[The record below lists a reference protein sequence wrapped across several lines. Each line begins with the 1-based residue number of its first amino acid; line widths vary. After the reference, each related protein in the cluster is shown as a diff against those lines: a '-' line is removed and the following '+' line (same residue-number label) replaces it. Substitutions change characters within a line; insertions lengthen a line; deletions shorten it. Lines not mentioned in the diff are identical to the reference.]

1 MIFKTSLEI
10 LEKIFTTFPYFRYND
25 TEFFYIEESY
35 LSKDGKQEKPWK
47 EPVSVTICRA
57 VARQVFPDNVEFEK
71 NLELLKKHC
80 KDFFDENL
88 TKTLSG
94 LKRFLITGTQEELE
108 ATEIANWK
116 ALQAFIDKTSFK
128 DYLNFGRYIIR
139 IPCGEWN
146 INLVKVSGLSDIF
159 LEITSIHQNEE
170 IPKKL
175 LTDLGFEKSD
185 FQHWTDVAINHSIAE
200 ES

>member
-35 LSKDGKQEKPWK
+35 LSKDGKQEKPCK
-47 EPVSVTICRA
+47 EPTSVTICRT
-57 VARQVFPDNVEFEK
+57 VARQDFPNKVEIEK

-80 KDFFDENL
+80 KDFFDESL

-94 LKRFLITGTQEELE
+94 LKRFLITGTREELE

-116 ALQAFIDKTSFK
+116 ALQTFIDKTSFK

-185 FQHWTDVAINHSIAE
+185 FQYWTDVAINRSVAE